1 MAVKISTGLPNC
13 REGRQN
19 TIGSV
24 TLEGMLRVAR
34 LADDLGYHALW
45 PNEFFT
51 TRPDVA
57 ARFGRPAALFD
68 TIVTMAYVASATRR
82 IRLTPSTIV
91 LPLHEPLLLSRQL
104 ATLDVYSGGRITLGI
119 GLGGSAEEFRQLHGE
134 MARPNRGK
142 MMDEY
147 VPALRAL
154 WTQPKA
160 KFTGQTVAFEEV
172 ETFPKP
178 LQEPLPIF
186 MAGHAEG
193 VFRRLAE
200 HGQGWIDSTQPPDQ
214 IHAHTTQLYAL
225 AGQVGRPEATF
236 EIARQFYVSIAA
248 TEDEARAVHAASV
261 PPLPPGQTAELGRPA
276 PAGQVWE
283 RSLIGTPE
291 HIRERLHAYV
301 DAGVTELCAIFY
313 YPDAESAERQLKL
326 FADARRPLQRRR
338 RRAPRQQR
346 RRHLV
351 QRPPRQSRE
360 YLHRRRRR
368 PPQARHLPRRRPRR
382 L

>member
-24 TLEGMLRVAR
+24 TLDGMLRVAR
-34 LADDLGYHALW
+34 LADDLGYYALW

-51 TRPDVA
+51 TRPDVS
-57 ARFGRPAALFD
+57 ARFGRPTALFD
-68 TIVTMAYVASATRR
+68 TIVTMAYVASVTQR

-134 MARPNRGK
+134 MVRPNRGK

-154 WTQPKA
+154 WTQPRA

-200 HGQGWIDSTQPPDQ
+200 HGDGWIDSTQPPDQ
-214 IHAHTTQLYAL
+214 IRAHTEQLYAL
-225 AGQVGRPEATF
+225 ARQVGRPDATF
-236 EIARQFYVSIAA
+236 EIARQFYVSIAP
-248 TEDEARAVHAASV
+248 TEDEARAIHAASV
-261 PPLPPGQTAELGRPA
+261 PPAPSGQTAELGRPA
-276 PAGQVWE
+276 PAGQTWE

-326 FADARRPLQRRR
+326 FADT
-338 RRAPRQQR
+338 
-346 RRHLV
+346 V
-351 QRPPRQSRE
+351 
-360 YLHRRRRR
+360 
-368 PPQARHLPRRRPRR
+368 LPAFV
-382 L
+382 